1 MLLYRRAK
9 ARRKRRKLYAVDQ
22 EVTTI
27 MNLEFSF
34 TVLTNVWLVAELLIA
49 LFTTTRQGQGKI
61 QDRGTQ
67 IILWVVIIG
76 SFKIEEWMHKFF
88 PMNMPGSYSWLLP
101 AALTILILG
110 LGVRLIAVV
119 TLGRAFSANVAM
131 RAGQA
136 LQRSGPYRLVRH
148 PSYLGLELILLAAA
162 LHTRTW
168 ACFAIALVPPTLAVL
183 YRIHVEELALRRA
196 FGADY
201 EDYSRH
207 TKRLIPGLY

>member
-1 MLLYRRAK
+1 
-9 ARRKRRKLYAVDQ
+9 
-22 EVTTI
+22 
-27 MNLEFSF
+27 MNLELVFQ
-34 TVLTNVWLVAELLIA
+34 TLTNVWVVGEVLIT
-49 LFTTTRQGQGKI
+49 LFTTTREGSGKI

-67 IILWVVIIG
+67 IILWVVLLL
-76 SFKIEEWMHKFF
+76 SFKVEEWIHRFF
-88 PMNMPGSYSWLLP
+88 PIDMPGGLSWLRP
-101 AALTILILG
+101 AAFGILILG
-110 LGVRLIAVV
+110 LSIRAIAIV
-119 TLGRAFSANVAM
+119 TLGGAFSANVAT
-131 RAGQA
+131 RAGQR
-136 LQRSGPYRLVRH
+136 LERSGVYRLVRH

-183 YRIHVEELALRRA
+183 YRIHVEELALRLA